1 MEKEVARKKFR
12 QVLQDEI
19 SKASG
24 MKFSVDLKDKP
35 KATPRVI
42 HALGIEISHV
52 THRVHYKNDSAIRNE
67 GQFYWPQRPCLA
79 IELFVLLL
87 DAIFFY
93 TSAMLS
99 KMERHIKFFFQ
110 FSMHA

>member
-79 IELFVLLL
+79 TELFVLLL
-87 DAIFFY
+87 DAIFFS
-93 TSAMLS
+93 SAMLS
-99 KMERHIKFFFQ
+99 KMERHIKY
-110 FSMHA
+110 

>member
-1 MEKEVARKKFR
+1 MKKIWCLLNFFIFFPQRFTKGRMEKEVARKKFR

-42 HALGIEISHV
+42 HALGIKNFHV
-52 THRVHYKNDSAIRNE
+52 THSALQKWKIVV
-67 GQFYWPQRPCLA
+67 QLY
-79 IELFVLLL
+79 
-87 DAIFFY
+87 Y
-93 TSAMLS
+93 
-99 KMERHIKFFFQ
+99 
-110 FSMHA
+110 